1 MEDART
7 ASAAASPC
15 FMTDYRRLDN
25 IERRLADPEYVP
37 DQTEA
42 ELNADLVNLIRRL
55 HDERPESYRRMLEET
70 ADEWMKALCRE
81 VNG

>member
-1 MEDART
+1 
-7 ASAAASPC
+7 
-15 FMTDYRRLDN
+15 MTDYRRLDN

-70 ADEWMKALCRE
+70 DDEWMKALCRE
-81 VNG
+81 ING